1 MSRTTLCAATAA
13 GLTLLSLGVMALR
26 YRVLGDEV
34 RVPHGPGT
42 WKVAL
47 VVQGKSEGDARVLT
61 LTPLDFG
68 RQHVLRETCQSAEF
82 LDVPPDL
89 RPDKTPETRHP
100 ERRRVLWKKRAG
112 TGDGPFRLHYEF
124 FCSAAA
130 HRTSAPMSDLARALA
145 APPRPGQDLDVV
157 ARGGP
162 GADAVSALARD
173 LTAGL
178 DQPLEQAEALFRHV
192 DREIANEPNLGGP
205 AAQPADCLK
214 TGAGD
219 CAAKARLLVALLR
232 YRSIPARLVTGLTLT
247 KGRDQRAHTWVEA
260 WVDQRWLPMCPVHH
274 RFGEV
279 PPTYIVLTHGETP
292 VVAGHRV
299 SELRYAFLVEKVG
312 PEAAV
317 ADAGPLRRA
326 FLALSLY
333 MLSPTDQELVRFL
346 LLLPVAALIVC
357 VFRNIIGLASF
368 GTFAPALLGLAFR
381 EFHSMPGLLV
391 FVSIVLIGWL
401 MRRVLNHYHL
411 LQVPRTA
418 FLLSLV
424 VVLLLG
430 LIMLAN
436 FRSLSATKYVSIFP
450 LVILTG
456 MIERFWTQE
465 TEDGTSASFRTLLT
479 TMVIAATIALVLSFH
494 GLVNHLFCYPE
505 TVGMIMA
512 FQLLLG
518 RYTGYRLSEL
528 FRFRDFLDRKPEL
541 RIVGANDE

>member
-13 GLTLLSLGVMALR
+13 GLALLSLGVMAVR
-26 YRVLGDEV
+26 HQVLGDEV

-47 VVQGKSEGDARVLT
+47 VVQGKSEGDARLLT

-68 RQHVLRETCQSAEF
+68 RQHLLRETCQSAEF
-82 LDVPPDL
+82 LDTPPDM

-100 ERRRVLWKKRAG
+100 ERRRILWKKRAG
-112 TGDGPFRLHYEF
+112 QGNGPFRLHYEF
-124 FCSAAA
+124 FCSAAS
-130 HRTSAPMSDLARALA
+130 HRPSAPMTELARDLA
-145 APPRPGQDLDVV
+145 APPKPGQDLDVTL
-157 ARGGP
+157 RN
-162 GADAVSALARD
+162 GADAVADLARD

-178 DQPLEQAEALFRHV
+178 DQPLDQAEALFRHV
-192 DREIANEPNLGGP
+192 DHEIANEPNLGGP
-205 AAQPADCLK
+205 TAQPAECLK
-214 TGAGD
+214 AGAGD
-219 CAAKARLLVALLR
+219 GAAKARLLVALLR
-232 YRSIPARLVTGLTLT
+232 SRSIPARLVTGLTLT
-247 KGRDQRAHTWVEA
+247 KGRDQRAHTWVEG

-274 RFGEV
+274 HFGEV
-279 PPTYIVLTHGETP
+279 PPTYIVFTHGETP
-292 VVAGHRV
+292 IVTGHRV
-299 SELRYAFLVEKVG
+299 SDLRYAFLVEKVG

-317 ADAGPLRRA
+317 GDAGPLRRA
-326 FLALSLY
+326 FLTLSLY

-357 VFRNIIGLASF
+357 LFRNVIGLPSF

-391 FVSIVLIGWL
+391 FVSIVLAGWL

-430 LIMLAN
+430 LILLAN

-450 LVILTG
+450 MVILTG

-494 GLVNHLFCYPE
+494 GLVNYLFCYPE
-505 TVGMIMA
+505 TIGVIMA
-512 FQLLLG
+512 LQLLLG

-528 FRFRDFLDRKPEL
+528 FRFRDFVGQKPEL
-541 RIVGANDE
+541 RIVGNEE